1 MITIF
6 QRVCVPHFKTINFR
20 FIPSSKTVILIGII
34 VISFSFLQT
43 GFAQNLKKFRPGSE
57 PDGFGKICWGV
68 DIITMKN
75 LEYCRKDPSYGGIDI
90 YRNTGN
96 APCLCGLA
104 GEKIEYLFWK
114 GRFCGV
120 CYFEEGFTGYE
131 QVRETAFKEFGEV
144 NKPFSDQ
151 EYYVWEGEKTLMA
164 LEYNPVG
171 MRILFWMFGVS
182 ILREM
187 EQPTK

>member
-6 QRVCVPHFKTINFR
+6 QRVCVLHFKTISCR

-34 VISFSFLQT
+34 VILFSFLQK
-43 GFAQNLKKFRPGSE
+43 GFAQNLKIFRPGSE

-90 YRNTGN
+90 YRNTGS

-104 GEKIEYLFWK
+104 GEKIEYLVWK
-114 GRFCGV
+114 RRFCGV
-120 CYFEEGFTGYE
+120 CYFEEGFTRYE

-144 NKPFSDQ
+144 NKPFPDQ
-151 EYYVWEGEKTLMA
+151 EYYVWEGDKTLMA

-171 MRILFWMFGVS
+171 KRILFWMFGVS